1 MLEQSLDKGGEW
13 VTAGQFTV
21 DRNLINYEYTVD
33 LNYRA
38 DALLVDVRL
47 EDFRETWQRAGE
59 LMQLWDTEG
68 ESYQTAY
75 GVIRL
80 QQKTVVEI
88 SPLSTSKLVFRPV
101 EWLQNWTIEIKA
113 RLAPL
118 SNRDL
123 LNQVAVLQQ
132 TITAGVSNLENNTNN
147 SQAIPI
153 MQENLSLINQKLD
166 AIDFGDINTD
176 VSQHEASKN
185 LTSSFQNNTYL
196 NFGFFL

>member
-1 MLEQSLDKGGEW
+1 M
-13 VTAGQFTV
+13 
-21 DRNLINYEYTVD
+21 
-33 LNYRA
+33 
-38 DALLVDVRL
+38 
-47 EDFRETWQRAGE
+47 
-59 LMQLWDTEG
+59 
-68 ESYQTAY
+68 
-75 GVIRL
+75 
-80 QQKTVVEI
+80 
-88 SPLSTSKLVFRPV
+88 FRPV

-132 TITAGVSNLENNTNN
+132 TITADVSNLENNTNN

-166 AIDFGDINTD
+166 AIDFGDINTG
-176 VSQHEASKN
+176 VSQHEANKN